1 MYQKYDHIY
10 YIDRISCRVKQGTV
24 VQGREEADSYPARYD
39 LVVGF
44 YDHFYDYAA
53 YEDDFAWGDDIYLT
67 EEEAN
72 AHLLEKLDLDS
83 INDCLEEA
91 ELKYNYY
98 KDLKEKF
105 LKEKKI

>member
-10 YIDRISCRVKQGTV
+10 YIDKISCRVKRGTV
-24 VQGREEADSYPARYD
+24 VRGLEATGSYPARYD

-44 YDHFYDYAA
+44 CNHFCGYAE
-53 YEDDFAWGDDIYLT
+53 YEHDFAWEDDIYLT

-91 ELKYNYY
+91 EKNYNYY
-98 KDLKEKF
+98 KDLKAKF
-105 LKEKKI
+105 EVK

>member
-10 YIDRISCRVKQGTV
+10 YIDRISCKVKHGTV
-24 VQGREEADSYPARYD
+24 VRESYPARYV

-44 YDHFYDYAA
+44 YDHFCGDAD
-53 YEDDFAWGDDIYLT
+53 YEDDVAWEDDIYLT

-91 ELKYNYY
+91 EKNYKYY
-98 KDLKEKF
+98 KDLKAKF
-105 LKEKKI
+105 EVK